1 MEKHKQLES
10 VLVIVLG
17 FLVLYMVLEKP
28 LFLWIG
34 LGIGLLSLVSSFA
47 LEKITWLWFKLA
59 EGLGYV
65 NSRILLSVVFF
76 LILVPI
82 ALLARLVS
90 GNKLKLK
97 KNEKGEGSYFE
108 EINVKYNK
116 EGMEDMW

>member
-17 FLVLYMVLEKP
+17 FLVLYLALEKP
-28 LFLWIG
+28 IFLWIS
-34 LGIGLLSLVSSFA
+34 LSIGLLSLFSSFA
-47 LEKITWLWFKLA
+47 LAKITWLWFKLA